1 MLRPADDDFGQRAR
15 QLRVDT
21 LISLRWLAVAGQS
34 AAVLVTR
41 LGLGFELPIV
51 WCFLCIGMSAL
62 LNFGLRLRFPVSQRL
77 DDGRATIILGFD
89 ILQLAA
95 LLFLTGGVINPFSIL
110 FLAPVMISAASL
122 PLRRTAALLLLA
134 LACSTVLTFW
144 HLPLPWRAGADLRLP
159 MLYGVAIWV
168 AIAVGA
174 AFITIYA
181 HRVAQEARLL
191 AGALNATERVLA
203 REQHLSQLD
212 GLAAAAAHELG
223 TPLAT
228 VALVV
233 TEMARQ
239 NPPAGAFAD
248 DLRLLNQEVG
258 RCRAILGKLASL
270 GEDGAGPLE
279 ELSLSH
285 LVEEIAAPQR
295 HFGVAIEISLEGR
308 GPEPGCRRNPGML
321 YGLGNIAENA
331 VDFADREVR
340 IEASWTNE
348 TVAIV
353 IADDGPGFLP
363 HVLARLGEPYVTT
376 RGAEQ
381 REEAETGGGLGLGL
395 FIAKTLLERSGGALN
410 VVNPALPSTGA
421 RVSIVWPRHAF
432 EEGRQERQQPIQ
444 GGAVSVLRRGQPG
457 GVRRE
462 HEHGK
467 NGRGPERDIA

>member
-1 MLRPADDDFGQRAR
+1 MPGLADDDFGQRAR

-21 LISLRWLAVAGQS
+21 LIRLRWLAVAGQS

-41 LGLGFELPIV
+41 FGLGFQLPIG
-51 WCFLCIGMSAL
+51 WCFLCIGLSAL
-62 LNFGLRLRFPVSQRL
+62 LNIGLRIRFSVSQRL
-77 DDGRATIILGFD
+77 DDGRATILLGFD

-95 LLFLTGGVINPFSIL
+95 LLFLTGGVLNPFSIL

-134 LACSTVLTFW
+134 LASSTVLTFW
-144 HLPLPWRAGADLRLP
+144 HLPLPWTGSDLQLP

-174 AFITIYA
+174 AFISIYA
-181 HRVAQEARLL
+181 HRVAEEARLL

-239 NPPAGAFAD
+239 NPPAGAFAE

-279 ELSLSH
+279 
-285 LVEEIAAPQR
+285 
-295 HFGVAIEISLEGR
+295 
-308 GPEPGCRRNPGML
+308 
-321 YGLGNIAENA
+321 
-331 VDFADREVR
+331 
-340 IEASWTNE
+340 
-348 TVAIV
+348 
-353 IADDGPGFLP
+353 
-363 HVLARLGEPYVTT
+363 
-376 RGAEQ
+376 
-381 REEAETGGGLGLGL
+381 
-395 FIAKTLLERSGGALN
+395 
-410 VVNPALPSTGA
+410 
-421 RVSIVWPRHAF
+421 
-432 EEGRQERQQPIQ
+432 
-444 GGAVSVLRRGQPG
+444 
-457 GVRRE
+457 
-462 HEHGK
+462 
-467 NGRGPERDIA
+467 

>member
-1 MLRPADDDFGQRAR
+1 MGWGGAWWGPPTPGATGDEFGQRAR

-21 LISLRWLAVAGQS
+21 LIRLRWLAVAGQS

-41 LGLGFELPIV
+41 FGLGFDLPIA

-77 DDGRATIILGFD
+77 DDGWATAILGFD

-95 LLFLTGGVINPFSIL
+95 LLFLTGGVVNPFSIL

-122 PLRRTAALLLLA
+122 PLRRTIALLSLA
-134 LACSTVLTFW
+134 LACATVLTLW
-144 HLPLPWRAGADLRLP
+144 HRPLPWAGGAGLHLP

-174 AFITIYA
+174 AFITVYA
-181 HRVAQEARLL
+181 SRVAEEARLL
-191 AGALNATERVLA
+191 AGALNATELVLA

-239 NPPAGAFAD
+239 NPPSGAFAD
-248 DLRLLNQEVG
+248 DLRLLSQEVG

-270 GEDGAGPLE
+270 REDGAGPLE

-285 LVEEIAAPQR
+285 LIEEIAAPHR
-295 HFGVAIEISLEGR
+295 HFGVAIDIDLDGS
-308 GPEPGCRRNPGML
+308 GPEPVCRRNPGML
-321 YGLGNIAENA
+321 YGLSNIAENA
-331 VDFADREVR
+331 VDFADQRVR
-340 IEASWTNE
+340 IHASWNDEAVT
-348 TVAIV
+348 IV
-353 IADDGPGFLP
+353 IADDGPGVAP
-363 HVLARLGEPYVTT
+363 HVLARMGEPYFTAR
-376 RGAEQ
+376 RGAQ
-381 REEAETGGGLGLGL
+381 KGKRETGGGLGLGL
-395 FIAKTLLERSGGALN
+395 FIAKTLLERSGGALRIIN
-410 VVNPALPSTGA
+410 ASAPATGA
-421 RVSIVWPRHAF
+421 QATVVWPRVSF
-432 EEGRQERQQPIQ
+432 EQGRQGRQQPIE
-444 GGAVSVLRRGQPG
+444 GGA
-457 GVRRE
+457 
-462 HEHGK
+462 
-467 NGRGPERDIA
+467 IAAAG

>member
-1 MLRPADDDFGQRAR
+1 MPGFADDEFGQRAR

-21 LISLRWLAVAGQS
+21 LIRLRWLAVAGQS

-41 LGLGFELPIV
+41 FGLGFALPIV
-51 WCFLCIGMSAL
+51 WCFACIGVSAL
-62 LNFGLRLRFPVSQRL
+62 LNIGLRLHFPVSQRL
-77 DDGRATIILGFD
+77 DDGRATILLGFD

-95 LLFLTGGVINPFSIL
+95 LLFLTGGVVNPFSIL

-122 PLRRTAALLLLA
+122 PLRRTAALLALA

-144 HLPLPWRAGADLRLP
+144 HRPLPWAAGSDLNLP

-181 HRVAQEARLL
+181 HRVAEEARLL

-203 REQHLSQLD
+203 REQHLFQLD

-248 DLRLLNQEVG
+248 DLRLLNEEVG

-285 LVEEIAAPQR
+285 LIEEIAAPHR
-295 HFGVAIEISLEGR
+295 HFGVAILIHLDGA
-308 GPEPGCRRNPGML
+308 GPEPVCRRNPGML

-331 VDFADREVR
+331 VDFASSEVR
-340 IEASWTNE
+340 IEATWTGE
-348 TVAIV
+348 TVTIV
-353 IADDGPGFLP
+353 IADDGPGVSP

-376 RGAEQ
+376 RGAVQNDEG
-381 REEAETGGGLGLGL
+381 ETGGGLGLGL
-395 FIAKTLLERSGGALN
+395 FIAKTLLERSGAALTI
-410 VVNPALPSTGA
+410 VNPLSPATGA
-421 RVSIVWPRHAF
+421 QATIVWPRLAF
-432 EEGRQERQQPIQ
+432 EQGRQGRKQPIQ
-444 GGAVSVLRRGQPG
+444 EGAISAMRQ
-457 GVRRE
+457 
-462 HEHGK
+462 
-467 NGRGPERDIA
+467 

>member
-1 MLRPADDDFGQRAR
+1 MPGLTDDDFGQRAR

-21 LISLRWLAVAGQS
+21 LIRLRWLAVVGQS
-34 AAVLVTR
+34 AAVLITR
-41 LGLGFELPIV
+41 FGLGFKLPMF

-62 LNFGLRLRFPVSQRL
+62 LNIGLRLRFPVSQRL
-77 DDGRATIILGFD
+77 DDVKATNILGFD

-95 LLFLTGGVINPFSIL
+95 LLYLTGGVINPFSIL

-122 PLRRTAALLLLA
+122 PLRRTIALLLLA
-134 LACSTVLTFW
+134 LACTSALTFW
-144 HLPLPWRAGADLRLP
+144 HRPLPWVAGADFELP
-159 MLYGVAIWV
+159 MLYGVAIWT
-168 AIAVGA
+168 AIGVGA

-181 HRVAQEARLL
+181 NRVAEEARLL
-191 AGALNATERVLA
+191 AGALNATELVLA

-239 NPPAGAFAD
+239 NPPSKAFAD

-270 GEDGAGPLE
+270 GEDSAGPLE

-285 LVEEIAAPQR
+285 LIEEIAAPHR
-295 HFGVAIEISLEGR
+295 DFGVAIEIDLAGA
-308 GPEPGCRRNPGML
+308 GPEPVCRRNPGML

-331 VDFADREVR
+331 LDFARERVR
-340 IEASWTNE
+340 IRASWSHE
-348 TVAIV
+348 TVSIV
-353 IADDGPGFLP
+353 IADDGPGVAP

-376 RGAEQ
+376 RGADQ
-381 REEAETGGGLGLGL
+381 RDESETGGGLGLGL
-395 FIAKTLLERSGGALN
+395 FIAKTLLERSGGAMTI
-410 VVNPALPSTGA
+410 VNAAPPAAGA
-421 RVSIVWPRHAF
+421 QATVIWPRLSF
-432 EEGRQERQQPIQ
+432 EQGRQGRKQPIE
-444 GGAVSVLRRGQPG
+444 GGSVLPTGDRNSMRRS
-457 GVRRE
+457 
-462 HEHGK
+462 
-467 NGRGPERDIA
+467 AF

>member
-1 MLRPADDDFGQRAR
+1 MPGLANDDFGQRAQ

-21 LISLRWLAVAGQS
+21 LIRLRWLAVAGQS
-34 AAVLVTR
+34 AAVVVTR
-41 LGLGFELPIV
+41 FGLGFALPIV
-51 WCFLCIGMSAL
+51 WCFACIGVSAL
-62 LNFGLRLRFPVSQRL
+62 LNIGLRLHFPVSQRL
-77 DDGRATIILGFD
+77 DDGRATILLGFD

-95 LLFLTGGVINPFSIL
+95 LLFLTGGVVNPFSIL

-122 PLRRTAALLLLA
+122 PLRRTAALLALA

-144 HLPLPWRAGADLRLP
+144 HRPLPWAAGSDLNLP

-181 HRVAQEARLL
+181 HRVAEEARLL

-203 REQHLSQLD
+203 REQHLFQLD

-248 DLRLLNQEVG
+248 DLKLLNEEVG

-270 GEDGAGPLE
+270 GQDGAGPLE
-279 ELSLSH
+279 ELSLGH
-285 LVEEIAAPQR
+285 LIEEIAAPHR
-295 HFGVAIEISLEGR
+295 HFGVAIAIHLDGP
-308 GPEPGCRRNPGML
+308 GPEPVCRRNPGML

-331 VDFADREVR
+331 VDFAASEVR
-340 IEASWTNE
+340 IAATWTSE
-348 TVAIV
+348 TVTIV
-353 IADDGPGFLP
+353 IADDGPGVSP

-376 RGAEQ
+376 RGAVQNDEG
-381 REEAETGGGLGLGL
+381 ETGGGLGLGL
-395 FIAKTLLERSGGALN
+395 FIAKTLLERSGAALTI
-410 VVNPALPSTGA
+410 VNPPPPSTGA
-421 RVSIVWPRHAF
+421 QATIVWPRPAF
-432 EEGRQERQQPIQ
+432 EQGRQGRKQPIQ
-444 GGAVSVLRRGQPG
+444 GGAISAMRQ
-457 GVRRE
+457 
-462 HEHGK
+462 
-467 NGRGPERDIA
+467 

>member
-1 MLRPADDDFGQRAR
+1 MLGLTDDDFGQRAR

-21 LISLRWLAVAGQS
+21 LIRLRWLAVAGQS

-41 LGLGFELPIV
+41 FGLRFDLPIA
-51 WCFLCIGMSAL
+51 WCFLCIGVSAL
-62 LNFGLRLRFPVSQRL
+62 LNVGLRLRFPVSQRL
-77 DDGRATIILGFD
+77 NDRRATNLLGFD

-95 LLFLTGGVINPFSIL
+95 LLYLTGGVVNPFSIL

-122 PLRRTAALLLLA
+122 PLRRTIALLLLA
-134 LACSTVLTFW
+134 LTCATVLTFW
-144 HLPLPWRAGADLRLP
+144 HKPLPWDEDAGLHLP

-181 HRVAQEARLL
+181 SRVAGEARLL
-191 AGALNATERVLA
+191 AGALNATELVLA

-248 DLRLLNQEVG
+248 DLRLLTQEVG

-285 LVEEIAAPQR
+285 LIEEIAAPHR
-295 HFGVAIEISLEGR
+295 HFGVAIVIKQHGT
-308 GPEPGCRRNPGML
+308 GAEPVCRRNPGML

-331 VDFADREVR
+331 VDFAHSQVR
-340 IEASWTNE
+340 IDASWTNE
-348 TVAIV
+348 TVMIV
-353 IADDGPGFLP
+353 ISDDGPGVLS

-376 RGAEQ
+376 RGLDQ
-381 REEAETGGGLGLGL
+381 RDEGETGGGLGLGL
-395 FIAKTLLERSGGALN
+395 FIAKTLLERSGAALRIIN
-410 VVNPALPSTGA
+410 LSPPARGA
-421 RVSIVWPRHAF
+421 RATIVWSRVAF
-432 EEGRQERQQPIQ
+432 EQGRQGRQQPIQ
-444 GGAVSVLRRGQPG
+444 GGAIPAPRRDAGSRMRSG
-457 GVRRE
+457 AEKTGE
-462 HEHGK
+462 
-467 NGRGPERDIA
+467 I

>member
-1 MLRPADDDFGQRAR
+1 MSGLTDEDFGQRAR

-21 LISLRWLAVAGQS
+21 LIRLRWLAVAGQS
-34 AAVLVTR
+34 VAILITR
-41 LGLGFELPIV
+41 LGLGFNLPII

-77 DDGRATIILGFD
+77 DDRRATNILGFD

-122 PLRRTAALLLLA
+122 PLRRTIALLLLA
-134 LACSTVLTFW
+134 LACTTVLTFW
-144 HLPLPWRAGADLRLP
+144 HEPLPWIAGADLHLP

-181 HRVAQEARLL
+181 NRVAEEARLL
-191 AGALNATERVLA
+191 AGALNATELVLA

-233 TEMARQ
+233 TELARQ

-285 LVEEIAAPQR
+285 LLEEVAAPHR
-295 HFGVAIEISLEGR
+295 HFGVAIEIILEGA
-308 GPEPGCRRNPGML
+308 GAEPICRRNPGML

-331 VDFADREVR
+331 VDFANSRVR
-340 IEASWTNE
+340 IQASWTSE

-353 IADDGPGFLP
+353 LTDDGPGVLP

-376 RGAEQ
+376 RNVAQG
-381 REEAETGGGLGLGL
+381 EESETGGGLGLGL
-395 FIAKTLLERSGGALN
+395 FIAKTLLERSGAALKIIN
-410 VVNPALPSTGA
+410 LSPPSTGA
-421 RVSIVWPRHAF
+421 QARVVWPRLAF
-432 EEGRQERQQPIQ
+432 EEGRQGRKQPIQ
-444 GGAVSVLRRGQPG
+444 GGALPA
-457 GVRRE
+457 VR
-462 HEHGK
+462 
-467 NGRGPERDIA
+467 

>member
-1 MLRPADDDFGQRAR
+1 
-15 QLRVDT
+15 
-21 LISLRWLAVAGQS
+21 
-34 AAVLVTR
+34 
-41 LGLGFELPIV
+41 
-51 WCFLCIGMSAL
+51 L
-62 LNFGLRLRFPVSQRL
+62 LNIGLRLRFSVSQRL
-77 DDGRATIILGFD
+77 DDGRATILLGFD

-134 LACSTVLTFW
+134 LASSTVLTFW
-144 HLPLPWRAGADLRLP
+144 HLPLPWRAESALQLP

-168 AIAVGA
+168 AISVGA
-174 AFITIYA
+174 AFISIYA
-181 HRVAQEARLL
+181 HRVAEEARLL
-191 AGALNATERVLA
+191 AGALNATELVLA

-239 NPPAGAFAD
+239 NPPAGAFAE
-248 DLRLLNQEVG
+248 DLRLLNQEVA

-285 LVEEIAAPQR
+285 LIEEIAAPHR
-295 HFGVAIEISLEGR
+295 NFGVAIKISLDGQ
-308 GPEPGCRRNPGML
+308 GPEPVCRRNPGML

-331 VDFADREVR
+331 VDFATGEVR
-340 IEASWTNE
+340 IEAAWTNE
-348 TVAIV
+348 TVTIT
-353 IADDGPGFLP
+353 ISDDGPGVLP

-376 RGAEQ
+376 RGAAQ

-395 FIAKTLLERSGGALN
+395 FIAKTLLERSDAVLSI
-410 VVNPALPSTGA
+410 VNPPPPEVGA
-421 RVSIVWPRHAF
+421 RASIVWRRRSF
-432 EEGRQERQQPIQ
+432 ERGRQAPHEPIQ
-444 GGAVSVLRRGQPG
+444 GNPMSALRQ
-457 GVRRE
+457 
-462 HEHGK
+462 
-467 NGRGPERDIA
+467 